1 MNYLTYDSLEEAKQN
16 KLISLIGSKF
26 TVTDENYFV
35 KEIIVGNDENES
47 TIEVNSA
54 TQKPRAY
61 VLSMESKELVLRLID
76 TPGIADTRG

>member
-1 MNYLTYDSLEEAKQN
+1 VNYLTYDSLEEAKQN

>member
-1 MNYLTYDSLEEAKQN
+1 VNYLTYDSLEEAKQN

-76 TPGIADTRG
+76 TPGIGDTRG

>member
-76 TPGIADTRG
+76 TPGIGDTRG